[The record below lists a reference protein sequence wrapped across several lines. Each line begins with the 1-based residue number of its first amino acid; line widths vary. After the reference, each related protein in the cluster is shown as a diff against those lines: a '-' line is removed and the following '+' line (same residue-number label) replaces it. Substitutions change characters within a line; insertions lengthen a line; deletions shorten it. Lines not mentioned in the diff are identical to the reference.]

1 MYAIK
6 VREEN
11 DYHMNMMTKI
21 KVNCM
26 DCGHA
31 FLVFASATMRKR
43 CVECEIVRLEEQ
55 RDGIR
60 VPPDIGNLVLSMF
73 RNAQARGRIPES

>member
-1 MYAIK
+1 
-6 VREEN
+6 
-11 DYHMNMMTKI
+11 MNMMTKI

-26 DCGHA
+26 DCGRP
-31 FLVFASATMRKR
+31 FLILASASLRKR

-55 RDGIR
+55 RDGTR
-60 VPPDIGNLVLSMF
+60 VPPNIANQVISMF